1 MKTGRHSD
9 ARFFISSPAPVSYN
23 RAVTPTLPS
32 VVSVARPRVSVI
44 LPAYNEAEALPIV
57 LAELARVLDEQYE
70 IIVVDDGSRDASAE
84 VARAFPCRVLRHK
97 TNRGKGAA
105 IRTGIAHARGALI
118 VVSDADATYP
128 SDAIPRIVELLAD
141 HDVVRCKRPH
151 DSEHMPLVNQVGNWL
166 FDKLLGLLHGLDG
179 ADHLSGLYGL
189 RREALLR
196 MQLVSTGFDIEA
208 EIGIKA
214 RVRGLRATAFPVTYQ
229 PRLGEK
235 KLRPLQDGFHILSRI
250 IALVLLYN
258 PLFTFVLPGLVLLI
272 LTGLGAAIL
281 SRDVVTPYFGL
292 SIHSFIVA
300 ALGVLAAFQ
309 LMVFGLAAALYAV
322 EAGDAPPRWL
332 LRLSSRRVRLGGA
345 ALGFALALGAV
356 LDIGGLIARWV
367 SAGMPG
373 LFEDTRGIVIAS
385 TVMVGG
391 LQLLSA
397 AFFLSIFAGRLE
409 RLEKETSDENVVIE
423 A

>member
-1 MKTGRHSD
+1 MTQP
-9 ARFFISSPAPVSYN
+9 SSA
-23 RAVTPTLPS
+23 
-32 VVSVARPRVSVI
+32 PRVSVI

-57 LAELARVLDEQYE
+57 LAELGRVLNADYE
-70 IIVVDDGSRDASAE
+70 IIVVDDGSEDETAA

-97 TNRGKGAA
+97 VNRGKGAA
-105 IRTGIAHARGALI
+105 IRTGLAHAHGALI

-151 DSEHMPLVNQVGNWL
+151 DSEHMPVVNQVGNWL
-166 FDKLLGLLHGLDG
+166 FDKLLALLHGLDG
-179 ADHLSGLYGL
+179 SDHLSGLYGL

-196 MQLVSTGFDIEA
+196 MHLVSTGFDIEA

-214 RVRGLRATAFPVTYQ
+214 RVRGLRTAAVPVAYH

-235 KLRPLQDGFHILSRI
+235 KLRPLQDGFRILARI

-258 PLFTFVLPGLVLLI
+258 PLVTFVLPGLLLLL

-309 LMVFGLAAALYAV
+309 LIVFGMAAALYAV
-322 EAGDAPPRWL
+322 EAGDLPPRWL
-332 LRLSSRRVRLGGA
+332 VWLSSRRVRLGGA
-345 ALGFALALGAV
+345 ALGFVLALGAFI
-356 LDIGGLIARWV
+356 DIAGLIARWV
-367 SAGMPG
+367 GAGMPG

-385 TVMVGG
+385 TVLVGG
-391 LQLLSA
+391 LQILSA
-397 AFFLSIFAGRLE
+397 ALFLSIFAGRLQRPDTTGE
-409 RLEKETSDENVVIE
+409 ADHVIVE